1 MDPKYAD
8 AILRASSE
16 CCAVVVRAWW
26 ERWQSTIFR
35 IWDGESFA
43 AWRSAVVSIMHG
55 NSQPGEVALIRLEQS
70 RVAALASDEEMFSP
84 AEELHISGGWFVGEM
99 LISMVCRDFCDALR
113 NAMKFCDNF
122 ICRVITEF
130 LPDHSDRSTAFKR
143 QLSAVNEL
151 LGHEE
156 DWLISALALAREGA
170 LMPGAPVW
178 CVEPAIV
185 LEMAE
190 VDGWRVLG
198 EASYPMSDAS

>member
-1 MDPKYAD
+1 
-8 AILRASSE
+8 
-16 CCAVVVRAWW
+16 
-26 ERWQSTIFR
+26 
-35 IWDGESFA
+35 
-43 AWRSAVVSIMHG
+43 
-55 NSQPGEVALIRLEQS
+55 
-70 RVAALASDEEMFSP
+70 
-84 AEELHISGGWFVGEM
+84 
-99 LISMVCRDFCDALR
+99 
-113 NAMKFCDNF
+113 MKFCANF